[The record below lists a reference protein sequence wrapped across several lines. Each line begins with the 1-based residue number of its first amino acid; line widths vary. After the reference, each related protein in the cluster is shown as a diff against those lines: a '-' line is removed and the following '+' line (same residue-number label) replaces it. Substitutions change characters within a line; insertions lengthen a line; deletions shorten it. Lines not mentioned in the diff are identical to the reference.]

1 MEFPATVIRLS
12 QTISNNFQS
21 FKFSVTKKLNNN
33 LRKQLDRI
41 NLKFFPPVE

>member
-33 LRKQLDRI
+33 LRNQLDRI